1 MRPTLAIIPLA
12 LLLSWIGP
20 TPSGGLSRA
29 NEQGQG
35 DTATQVPAEPAFI
48 EQVAQAWDSL
58 QRGGS
63 VWQEATSDL
72 PQRR

>member
-20 TPSGGLSRA
+20 TPSGDFSRSNALS
-29 NEQGQG
+29 QG
-35 DTATQVPAEPAFI
+35 DTATQVSAEPAFI

>member
-20 TPSGGLSRA
+20 TPSGDFSRSDALSRGDSA
-29 NEQGQG
+29 PQEQ
-35 DTATQVPAEPAFI
+35 AEPAFI

-63 VWQEATSDL
+63 VWQEATSDV